1 MKPPVW
7 RAFALCCIA
16 AAIAF
21 IGFQLTLPDRDD
33 FGLQF
38 IVNAKS
44 PGVLHIKNVVPNSAA
59 AKAGVRKGDSI
70 FYGNTTQ
77 ERAAAMYAQPATT
90 VRFIVNGKPVYL
102 KTAPAQRVHI
112 PWVVT
117 AVRLAFLFIAAFL
130 AWRRPDDRAA
140 RALVAFLGCYGLAI
154 AMSAGL
160 LPWAML
166 SFFVFQ
172 ICSLG
177 LFLMGTAAAALFA
190 ARFPAGATKRVPAA
204 LARIAMTLAVMV
216 FLFQASI
223 QWFVNSTAQAA
234 LISALVL
241 GVSVLIG
248 LLVISTFA
256 VAYVQ
261 GGSAE
266 RQRRRWVFF
275 MLALGLCGP
284 IADITVTTLAGYNAL
299 LDELT
304 LIPLGIVPFGLAYVI
319 LRHRVID
326 VGFVLNRALVYT
338 GVSVFIVGVFVIV
351 ETVLAKYVE
360 STSHVESTAVQL
372 AVALILG
379 FSVRYIH
386 ARVDRFVDT
395 VLFRERHEAE
405 TAMRTF
411 AHDAAYITDADTLIE
426 MALATVHRHA
436 GSSSEGIWLRDDAGR
451 YELRAGTLPAIAIDE
466 NDRAAL
472 AMRSRRVAVD
482 LHDSQSAVPGSM
494 AFPMI
499 VRGELT
505 GMLVC
510 GPKPDDETYAPDERE
525 TLAAIASSVGQA
537 LDGLRITE
545 LERTVERLLQGAAAT
560 QGAMGTF

>member
-1 MKPPVW
+1 MKPSVW
-7 RAFALCCIA
+7 RGFALCCIA
-16 AAIAF
+16 IAVAF
-21 IGFQLTLPDRDD
+21 IGYQQTLPDRSD

-38 IVNAKS
+38 IVHLKS
-44 PGVLHIKNVVPNSAA
+44 PGLVQVTSIEPGSAA
-59 AKAGVRKGDSI
+59 AKAGIRVGDRV

-77 ERAAAMYAQPATT
+77 ERAAAVYAWPGSK
-90 VRFIVNGKPVYL
+90 VRFLVNGRPVL
-102 KTAPAQRVHI
+102 LTAPARHRVYI
-112 PWVVT
+112 PWGITV
-117 AVRLAFLFIAAFL
+117 VRLAFLFIAAFL
-130 AWRRPDDRAA
+130 AWRRPDDAAA
-140 RALVAFLGCYGLAI
+140 RALVGFLGCYGLAI
-154 AMSAGL
+154 TMSAGL
-160 LPWAML
+160 LPSPML

-172 ICSLG
+172 ICNLG
-177 LFLMGTAAAALFA
+177 LFLMGTGAAALFA
-190 ARFPAGATKRVPAA
+190 ARFPAGAAKRVPSL
-204 LARIAMTLAVMV
+204 LARTAMTLAILLFV
-216 FLFQASI
+216 FDAI
-223 QWFVNSTAQAA
+223 VQWFVRSTAQASLLTAAILA
-234 LISALVL
+234 L
-241 GVSVLIG
+241 SVLIG
-248 LLVISTFA
+248 LFVVTALV

-275 MLALGLCGP
+275 ILALGLCGP
-284 IADITVTTLAGYNAL
+284 LTDIAVTTALGYNAL

-304 LIPLGIVPFGLAYVI
+304 LIPIGLVPFGLAYVI

-360 STSHVESTAVQL
+360 SKSHVESTAVQL
-372 AVALILG
+372 AVALVLG

-386 ARVDRFVDT
+386 ARVDRLVDT

-405 TAMRTF
+405 AAMRTF
-411 AHDAAYITDADTLIE
+411 AHDAAYVTDGDTLVNL
-426 MALATVHRHA
+426 ALATVHRHA
-436 GSSSEGIWLRDDAGR
+436 HSTTEGIWLPGQGGH
-451 YELRAGTLPAIAIDE
+451 YQLRAGSLPAIEVDE
-466 NDRAAL
+466 NDPAAL

-482 LHDSQSAVPGSM
+482 LHQVQSALPGAM

-510 GPKPDDETYAPDERE
+510 GPKSDDETFAPDERE
-525 TLAAIASSVGQA
+525 ALAAIASSVGQA

-545 LERTVERLLQGAAAT
+545 LERTVERLLRGNAAT